1 MRGLKYKH
9 KLANIVPPPYI
20 GAPKLSWQRVDMD
33 QGCMFTYTTTKHTQ
47 TMFRLN
53 FKHIHRKNPTL
64 NTNIY
69 LQVNWYSNGFPIG
82 KDMQLQLVD
91 ICWPCLT
98 TWRVNGT
105 LWLYC
110 EVCKHN
116 GIVPSWGFLLFKTHD
131 QIRCLWYR
139 YSTTYSII
147 PLASGLTPSIIAL
160 TKFSPNQTSWC

>member
-1 MRGLKYKH
+1 
-9 KLANIVPPPYI
+9 
-20 GAPKLSWQRVDMD
+20 MD

-53 FKHIHRKNPTL
+53 FKHIHHKNPTL

-131 QIRCLWYR
+131 QIRCLIVIQIQYYIFNNPVGIGINAIDNCFDKVFPEPNKLMLRWWLLR
-139 YSTTYSII
+139 KGIIIWLST
-147 PLASGLTPSIIAL
+147 
-160 TKFSPNQTSWC
+160 